1 MKIEKYID
9 QHPQEVSLS
18 WVDGTKRTY
27 PAKKAFLLCQMPR
40 TVACIMGAEC
50 EDKKLEAML
59 NELLNDE

>member
-27 PAKKAFLLCQMPR
+27 PAKKALLLCRVPR
-40 TVACIMGAEC
+40 TAACIMGAEC
-50 EDKKLEAML
+50 EYRQLEAML
-59 NELLNDE
+59 NELLDDE